1 VKGFEEIIGRQSP
14 ESCVVFLKMCVA
26 LFFYGPTCSI
36 IYVKEGKPVGQSK
49 NVCGTIFL
57 FKMCVALFFLFWLSG
72 TAFVAGHG
80 GRTLQVQLNNK
91 RA

>member
-36 IYVKEGKPVGQSK
+36 IYVVQRNEEFVSNPAILELKILAEI
-49 NVCGTIFL
+49 NVACR
-57 FKMCVALFFLFWLSG
+57 
-72 TAFVAGHG
+72 H
-80 GRTLQVQLNNK
+80 
-91 RA
+91 